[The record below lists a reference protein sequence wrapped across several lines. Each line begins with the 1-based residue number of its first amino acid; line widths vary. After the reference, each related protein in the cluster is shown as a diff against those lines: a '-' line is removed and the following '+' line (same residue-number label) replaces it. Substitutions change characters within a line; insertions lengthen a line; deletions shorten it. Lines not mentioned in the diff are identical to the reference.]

1 MKKVLVSFADSRY
14 QISLDQLK
22 KSTEDFGFDDRYF
35 LTEKALPVNVLTSLN
50 PEVYRR
56 GFGYWRWK
64 PYVVKQCLDKLSGGD
79 ILVYSDGG
87 VYWDIKGIKRFQ
99 EYLSMLDNNQSIL
112 CFQQPF
118 LEKDWTKGDVL
129 EYFKAYDDD
138 NITMSLQLWGGCFI
152 VRKNEMTERL
162 ISEWYDICM
171 HHADLFT
178 DKKSTKPNLNGFR
191 EHRHD
196 QSVFSIMVKRI
207 PHLEISW
214 KEVEGLAP
222 MWYNNFP
229 DYPIQGRRLKISG
242 PPKRIIWRFT
252 KWESIAI
259 GWYLKRYKGF
269 YFANNRLEW

>member
-1 MKKVLVSFADSRY
+1 MKKVLVSFADRY

-112 CFQQPF
+112 CFQRPF

-152 VRKNEMTERL
+152 VRKNKTTERL

-178 DKKSTKPNLNGFR
+178 DKKSKKPNLNGFR

-196 QSVFSIMVKRI
+196 QSVLSVMVKRI
-207 PHLEISW
+207 PHREISW

-222 MWYNNFP
+222 MWYNIFP
-229 DYPIQGRRLKISG
+229 DFPIQGRRLKISR

-252 KWESIAI
+252 KWKSIAI
-259 GWYLKRYKGF
+259 GWYLKHYKDF